1 MKKIAYL
8 ILAHSDPIHLGCLV
22 NSISND
28 ADIYVHVDSKA
39 NLADF
44 ISQCP
49 SSVTFIENR
58 TNIAWAGISM
68 VDALLSLIKAAL
80 PFSAR
85 YSHFIFL
92 SGSDYPI
99 KPAKTINA
107 TFTSNP
113 KKQFI
118 KYINMRDSPE
128 HYLKLVTKKHY
139 LEPLLTTS
147 NKILAFIDKA
157 VRKLLR
163 TMKLPNNWRKDITP
177 YFGHTWCALTPEC
190 CEYIV
195 NYHTENPWFYQM
207 NKNTFSPDEHYFHTI
222 VGNSKFAERADGI
235 QTYKGRGLWRLVNFH
250 LVCPTLQ
257 KWYTLDDWEQIIT
270 SDKLF
275 VRKVN
280 SSSSHALVKKINT
293 TLLKN

>member
-1 MKKIAYL
+1 
-8 ILAHSDPIHLGCLV
+8 
-22 NSISND
+22 
-28 ADIYVHVDSKA
+28 
-39 NLADF
+39 
-44 ISQCP
+44 
-49 SSVTFIENR
+49 
-58 TNIAWAGISM
+58 
-68 VDALLSLIKAAL
+68 
-80 PFSAR
+80 
-85 YSHFIFL
+85 
-92 SGSDYPI
+92 
-99 KPAKTINA
+99 
-107 TFTSNP
+107 
-113 KKQFI
+113 
-118 KYINMRDSPE
+118 
-128 HYLKLVTKKHY
+128 
-139 LEPLLTTS
+139 
-147 NKILAFIDKA
+147 
-157 VRKLLR
+157 
-163 TMKLPNNWRKDITP
+163 MKLPNNWRKDITP

-222 VGNSKFAERADGI
+222 VGNSKFAERADGL